1 VADVAINK
9 PRTKI
14 IGPPSLLNSPY
25 IYRKYSITG
34 ICFGHQV
41 VARAL
46 GGECAPNGGQW
57 EVAITQVGLTDL
69 GQRIFGVP
77 SLVR

>member
-1 VADVAINK
+1 MADVAITK

-14 IGPPSLLNSPY
+14 IGPSSLLNPPY

-46 GGECAPNGGQW
+46 GGECVPNGGKW
-57 EVAITQVGLTDL
+57 EAAITQVALTDL

-77 SLVR
+77 RFVR